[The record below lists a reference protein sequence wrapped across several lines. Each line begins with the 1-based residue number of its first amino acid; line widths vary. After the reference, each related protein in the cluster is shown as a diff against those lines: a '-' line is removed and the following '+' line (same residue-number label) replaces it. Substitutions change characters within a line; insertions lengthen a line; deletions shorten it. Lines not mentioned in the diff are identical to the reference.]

1 LIEQGT
7 IRPVL
12 WRRWAFDGV
21 AEAHQLMKDNKH
33 LGKIAILVGATE
45 EGQGKTRRGPGR
57 HLRRGRRL
65 MADTGPYTIL
75 LPWYATLFRSRRF
88 ADALKDIAPV
98 ALRYGA
104 TSYHLL
110 SVAR

>member
-1 LIEQGT
+1 
-7 IRPVL
+7 
-12 WRRWAFDGV
+12 
-21 AEAHQLMKDNKH
+21 
-33 LGKIAILVGATE
+33 
-45 EGQGKTRRGPGR
+45 
-57 HLRRGRRL
+57 

-104 TSYHLL
+104 TSYHVYRSHDDLYKFFHFTAVPDKL
-110 SVAR
+110 SWERYWYSDEFGRWRAEYSSWYQVPIVYTVAHEIASGAIEHESVELDV